1 MSERN
6 KIERRPYERFWEGVH
21 PDFLRSP
28 EQLEHPARKRIVEET
43 SKVGKS
49 VLDVGCDSC
58 VDYPRFKVAGIRY
71 TGIDITEKFI
81 KRAKELYPSIDARV
95 GTAYDLPFPDGS
107 YDSVYCKDLLEHL
120 PPDGYKQALN
130 EMWRVTRKLMMIAFY
145 LPTNN
150 KPTKYHLIVSGH
162 YEQSYNERE
171 IMDFISGLKN
181 FNGLEIIRSIGCLYV
196 ARKK

>member
-6 KIERRPYERFWEGVH
+6 KIGRRSFERYWEGVH
-21 PDFLRSP
+21 PDFLRVP
-28 EQLEHPARKRIVEET
+28 EQLEHPSRKRIAEEA
-43 SKVGKS
+43 SKVGDS

-58 VDYPRFKVAGIRY
+58 VDYPRFKKAGIRY

-81 KRAKELYPSIDARV
+81 KRAKELYPGIDARV
-95 GTAYDLPFPDGS
+95 GTAYDLPFSDGS
-107 YDSVYCKDLLEHL
+107 YGSVYCKDLFEHL
-120 PPDGYKQALN
+120 PPDGYKQVLT

-150 KPTKYHLIVSGH
+150 NPTNYNLTIRGH
-162 YEQSYNERE
+162 YEQSYNAQE
-171 IMDFISGLKN
+171 IANFIKGLEN
-181 FNGLEIIRSIGCLYV
+181 FNGLEIERGGCLYL